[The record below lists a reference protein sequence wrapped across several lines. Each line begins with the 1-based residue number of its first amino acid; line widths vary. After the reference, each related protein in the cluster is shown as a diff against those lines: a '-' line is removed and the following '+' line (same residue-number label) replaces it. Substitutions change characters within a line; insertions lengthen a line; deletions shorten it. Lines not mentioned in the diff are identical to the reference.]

1 VHLSTGGY
9 KKGEEKQQIKEL
21 LEIIHVVVF
30 EYESKSASSFVFCD
44 ANIGILQKKSFL
56 SIFTLFNFI
65 AKHA

>member
-30 EYESKSASSFVFCD
+30 EYESKSASIFVFCD
-44 ANIGILQKKSFL
+44 ANIGILQKKVFYPYSHFSFL
-56 SIFTLFNFI
+56 
-65 AKHA
+65 